1 MGKFS
6 MTMTFICP
14 GKSLYASAITSEDYD
29 AKFLHKRSN
38 HSEIS
43 TSNSSSQKPQVSQ
56 KIHRRNNRTIKS
68 SLK

>member
-14 GKSLYASAITSEDYD
+14 GKSLNASIIASEDYD
-29 AKFLHKRSN
+29 NPFLHKRRN

-43 TSNSSSQKPQVSQ
+43 TSNILSQKPQVRQ
-56 KIHRRNNRTIKS
+56 KIHRRNKRTTKS